1 MFQSGRLLNGENID
15 NKTDVE
21 RGSQSNKG
29 SIHEHLFKKNLQ
41 KKTRIV
47 VNNIRMGLKRYSL
60 NN

>member
-41 KKTRIV
+41 KKQE
-47 VNNIRMGLKRYSL
+47 K
-60 NN
+60 